1 MGVTFTPEG
10 KESSEDVEDDDEDE
24 DEEVEGVAEKEEER
38 GEVAVEELELLS
50 VEKMEAAATATRLPL
65 PDRVPNR
72 LSVFRVALVPPV
84 SVDPPLV
91 LVLALIAR
99 DPSRWRP
106 NLSSSSPFASA
117 RNLFQSQMSKSI
129 EVVMRGRPLRFGPNK
144 LCLSSSSS
152 LLVSFLS
159 SLLVQYLWHSAPPPP
174 RLVQPARATA
184 LLQALLVGSP
194 LRVALSC
201 LLSSDHQT
209 AVSSGVTRG

>member
-24 DEEVEGVAEKEEER
+24 DEDEEVEEVAEKEEER

-129 EVVMRGRPLRFGPNK
+129 EVVMRGRPLLFDSAPTNSALVPLLPSWSLFFPLFSFSTCVTLLRPLLVLSFQPVQRRCSK
-144 LCLSSSSS
+144 PCLSVRPFASPS
-152 LLVSFLS
+152 L
-159 SLLVQYLWHSAPPPP
+159 A
-174 RLVQPARATA
+174 
-184 LLQALLVGSP
+184 
-194 LRVALSC
+194 C
-201 LLSSDHQT
+201 
-209 AVSSGVTRG
+209 